1 MLSMTTFFLNPVVS
15 RNKSYYKKAKVIEF
29 KGFKYL
35 KSYDTIVCAITA
47 ENEFIRLWD
56 KYSPTTINH
65 INDFCAYYGFET
77 LNKKQWEKLEVIKD
91 FSIPTEVENVPMSYK
106 SSYYIN
112 PMYNPYV

>member
-29 KGFKYL
+29 KGVKYL

-56 KYSPTTINH
+56 DYSPTTQNH
-65 INDFCAYYGFET
+65 INDFRALYGFEVIG
-77 LNKKQWEKLEVIKD
+77 KKQWENIEVKSD
-91 FSIPTEVENVPMSYK
+91 FPVPVEVENTPMSYK
-106 SSYYIN
+106 SSYYVN
-112 PMYNPYV
+112 PAYNPYI

>member
-29 KGFKYL
+29 KGVKYL

-47 ENEFIRLWD
+47 ENEFIRLWGD
-56 KYSPTTINH
+56 YSPTTQNH

-77 LNKKQWEKLEVIKD
+77 MNKKTWENMEVKS
-91 FSIPTEVENVPMSYK
+91 FPVPVEVKNVPMTYK
-106 SSYYIN
+106 SNYYRDEI
-112 PMYNPYV
+112 YNPYI